1 MSDTPLIPS
10 DVALCLSYTDGM
22 FLTAQNMTLEQTY
35 FWNWITWQNR
45 FLYTAGVLS
54 GLAVTLQSNTLIVA
68 SGAAIDSTGEFLIF
82 PDGSGNMMTPATGL
96 GSTYGLYL
104 AYPKKPVATAQPNV
118 VNQAAIL
125 QNGPASNDPSYG
137 VILATVN
144 LDPNNSG
151 IIKSI
156 TDSRVG
162 VTSKLPIVIPPA
174 GAYAAP
180 SVPNLNGARHGN
192 VQVDTTQLMK
202 PGDRTHVQVFY
213 HPEKTPV
220 FAMPPGSVNAT
231 VVGETPYAVGVTEIG
246 TAQFVLT
253 LTALQTRVDGTPTAQ
268 VNWIALP

>member
-1 MSDTPLIPS
+1 MSDTPFIPS
-10 DVALCLSYTDGM
+10 DVALCLGYTDGM
-22 FLTAQNMTLEQTY
+22 FLTAQNMTVEQTY

-96 GSTYGLYL
+96 GNTYGLYL
-104 AYPKKPVATAQPNV
+104 VYPTKPVTTAQPNV
-118 VNQAAIL
+118 VNRAAIL

-174 GAYAAP
+174 GSNTA
-180 SVPNLNGARHGN
+180 SVAPNLTGARHGN
-192 VQVDTTQLMK
+192 VPVDTTQLLK
-202 PGDRTHVQVFY
+202 PGDRTRVPVSY
-213 HPEKTPV
+213 HPDETPV
-220 FAMPPGSVNAT
+220 FATPPSIVNAT
-231 VVGETPYAVGVTEIG
+231 VVGDTPYAVSVSDIG

-253 LTALQTRVDGTPTAQ
+253 LTALQTRVDRTTTAQ

>member
-1 MSDTPLIPS
+1 MSDTPFIPS

-22 FLTAQNMTLEQTY
+22 FLTAQNMTMEQTY

-45 FLYTAGVLS
+45 FLYTPGVLS
-54 GLAVTLQSNTLIVA
+54 GLAVTLQGNTLIVA
-68 SGAAIDSTGEFLIF
+68 SGAAIDSIGEFLIF

-96 GSTYGLYL
+96 GNTYGLYL
-104 AYPKKPVATAQPNV
+104 AYPKKPVTTSQPNV
-118 VNQAAIL
+118 VSTAAIL

-144 LDPNNSG
+144 LDPNNPGTIKG
-151 IIKSI
+151 IS
-156 TDSRVG
+156 DSRVG

-174 GAYAAP
+174 GADLASAAP
-180 SVPNLNGARHGN
+180 NLTGARHGN
-192 VQVDTTQLMK
+192 VHVDTTRLLK
-202 PGDRTHVQVFY
+202 PGDSTQVSVTY
-213 HPEKTPV
+213 HPDKNAV
-220 FAMPPGSVNAT
+220 FAVSPNVVSAT
-231 VVGETPYAVGVTEIG
+231 VVGDTPYAVRVSEID

>member
-22 FLTAQNMTLEQTY
+22 FLTAQNMTVEQTY
-35 FWNWITWQNR
+35 FRNWITWQNR
-45 FLYTAGVLS
+45 FLYTAGVLG

-96 GSTYGLYL
+96 GNTYGLYL
-104 AYPKKPVATAQPNV
+104 AYPKKPTATAQPNV
-118 VNQAAIL
+118 VNTAAVL

-137 VILATVN
+137 VILVTVN
-144 LDPNNSG
+144 LDPSNPG
-151 IIKSI
+151 VIKSI

-162 VTSKLPIVIPPA
+162 VTSKLPVVIQPA
-174 GAYAAP
+174 SANVTSAAP
-180 SVPNLNGARHGN
+180 NLTGARHGN
-192 VQVDTTQLMK
+192 VPIDTTALLK
-202 PGDRTHVQVFY
+202 PGDRTRVPVSY
-213 HPEKTPV
+213 HPDKHPV
-220 FAMPPGSVNAT
+220 FAMPPSIVNAT
-231 VVGETPYAVGVTEIG
+231 VVGDTPYAVAVSEIG

-253 LTALQTRVDGTPTAQ
+253 LTALQTRVDGTTTAQ